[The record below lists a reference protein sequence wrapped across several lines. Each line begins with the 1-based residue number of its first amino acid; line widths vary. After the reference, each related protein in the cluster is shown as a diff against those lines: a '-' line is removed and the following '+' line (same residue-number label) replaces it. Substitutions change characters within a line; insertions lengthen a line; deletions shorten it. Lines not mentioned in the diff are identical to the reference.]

1 MIRLDR
7 CNWSCNILDNPSRK
21 IYVSN
26 KTKDPNVKVFNMI
39 PGTNEGKASIK

>member
-26 KTKDPNVKVFNMI
+26 KTKDPIVKVFNMI